1 MLLQTTRGS
10 PVQVTSEPPV
20 IWLLLDDRVG
30 NRSQCFGVI
39 EALALP
45 FVIKELEY
53 NVLAIIPNQFL
64 GASFLGLTKKS
75 QLSLNEPWPDL
86 VIAAGRRTAPIARE
100 IKYLSGGATQLVQM
114 MWPGADGI
122 NDFDLVCVPNHDN
135 IPDAKNILKTT
146 GAASA
151 ITASKTAEIG
161 QKYESQYAQY
171 PSPKFALFCGGS
183 TKNRQF
189 TDEMAIDLGHNA
201 SDLVRVTGGS
211 LLVTTSRRTGD
222 QAKVLIDNIQASAKT
237 HQWKDEGDNPYRAFL
252 GVADAIIVTGDSMSM
267 CSEACSTGK
276 PVYIHAPPD
285 LITNKHNRL
294 HQELYGL
301 GCARPLEQKFQPWS
315 YAPLNISQE
324 IADCISALL
333 PDKLL

>member
-1 MLLQTTRGS
+1 MS
-10 PVQVTSEPPV
+10 SEPPV
-20 IWLLLDDRVG
+20 IWLLLDDLVG

-45 FVIKELEY
+45 YIIKDLEY
-53 NVLAIIPNQFL
+53 NWLATVPNQFL
-64 GASFLGLTKKS
+64 GASFWGITKKS
-75 QLSLNEPWPDL
+75 QMSLKGPWPDL
-86 VIAAGRRTAPIARE
+86 VIAAGRRTAPVARE

-114 MWPGADGI
+114 MWPGADGV
-122 NDFDLVCVPNHDN
+122 NDFDLICVPNHDN

-146 GAASA
+146 GAAST
-151 ITASKTAEIG
+151 ITVSQIAKIS
-161 QKYESQYAQY
+161 QKYEMQYTQY

-183 TKNRQF
+183 TKNRNF
-189 TDEMAIDLGHNA
+189 TDEMAIDLGRNA
-201 SDLVRVTGGS
+201 SDLANITGGS
-211 LLVTTSRRTGD
+211 LLVTTSRRTGE
-222 QAKVLIDNIQASAKT
+222 QAQVLINNIKASSKI
-237 HQWKDEGDNPYRAFL
+237 HQWGDKDNNPYRAFL

-285 LITNKHNRL
+285 LITNKHNRF

-315 YAPLNISQE
+315 YSPLNISQQV
-324 IADCISALL
+324 ADCISTLL
-333 PDKLL
+333 VAK

>member
-1 MLLQTTRGS
+1 MIS
-10 PVQVTSEPPV
+10 KPPV

-45 FVIKELEY
+45 YVIKELEY
-53 NVLAIIPNQFL
+53 NLIARFPNQIL
-64 GASFLGLTKKS
+64 GASFGGLTKKT
-75 QLSLNEPWPDL
+75 QMSLKGPWPKL
-86 VIAAGRRTAPIARE
+86 IIAAGRRTAPVARE

-122 NDFDLVCVPNHDN
+122 SDFDLVCVPNHDN
-135 IPDAKNILKTT
+135 IPDAKNIFKTT
-146 GAASA
+146 GAASM
-151 ITASKTAEIG
+151 ITATQIAGIS
-161 QKYESQYAQY
+161 QKYEMQYAQY
-171 PSPKFALFCGGS
+171 PNPKFALFCGGS
-183 TKNRQF
+183 TKNRNF
-189 TDEMAIDLGHNA
+189 TDEMAIDLGRNA
-201 SDLVRVTGGS
+201 SDLANATGGS

-222 QAKVLIDNIQASAKT
+222 QAQVLIDNIEASAKI
-237 HQWKDEGDNPYRAFL
+237 HQWSDKGDNPYRAFL

-294 HQELYGL
+294 HQELYEL
-301 GCARPLEQKFQPWS
+301 GCARPLEQNFQPWS
-315 YAPLNISQE
+315 YSPLNISQQ
-324 IADCISALL
+324 IAECISALL
-333 PDKLL
+333 VTK